1 MQILAT
7 PLTASR
13 SLLFIKQ
20 HKEKEQLQLRIQQMA
35 NDQSETA
42 AQLSEGKEHLKAAL
56 DRAEVEKQEMKQQV
70 QAAQASYEAML
81 AQTGELRSR
90 LAATE
95 TANNELRE
103 QMHILQ
109 QKLLSHAQ
117 SLKGDNEQ
125 RDEVEKR
132 ARTAETQLAAAKQKL
147 KGLQYVVHEQ
157 EEKVGAFVVVLLV
170 RSSLHVWTHRLRTD
184 ADNARG
190 DCPRRSNLQAAAGGS
205 VRHAT
210 QTHSQQRRAQG
221 DDG

>member
-1 MQILAT
+1 
-7 PLTASR
+7 
-13 SLLFIKQ
+13 
-20 HKEKEQLQLRIQQMA
+20 MA
-35 NDQSETA
+35 NEQSEVA
-42 AQLSEGKEHLKAAL
+42 AQLNEGKEQLKAAL

-95 TANNELRE
+95 SANNELRE
-103 QMHILQ
+103 QIHILQ

-132 ARTAETQLAAAKQKL
+132 ARTAEAQLAAAKQKL

-157 EEKVGAFVVVLLV
+157 EEKV
-170 RSSLHVWTHRLRTD
+170 S
-184 ADNARG
+184 
-190 DCPRRSNLQAAAGGS
+190 AAGVAG
-205 VRHAT
+205 
-210 QTHSQQRRAQG
+210 
-221 DDG
+221 